1 MGEIV
6 GFSRLEILEEKEKKK
21 KPKSISSSAGRWKK
35 SYEKNG
41 IYTGLRKTLQ
51 DREVILFEIPLLFK
65 MDEYFFLFLFF
76 SANFFFSFFLLTSP
90 NIFLVENKRTDID
103 GTQHRGEIHASL
115 MEMSVS
121 VTSVCSFEKLNRATI
136 VEGSGVLTSTAI
148 KISKKKS
155 RTKVVQFPPR
165 KENARNNIFHD
176 LKVS

>member
-1 MGEIV
+1 MKK
-6 GFSRLEILEEKEKKK
+6 IL
-21 KPKSISSSAGRWKK
+21 WKK
-35 SYEKNG
+35 RNLHGFAKDF
-41 IYTGLRKTLQ
+41 TGSRSNSLRNPAPFQ
-51 DREVILFEIPLLFK
+51 DGRI
-65 MDEYFFLFLFF
+65 FLFISIFF
-76 SANFFFSFFLLTSP
+76 RQFFFSFFLLTSP